1 MCLSRLK
8 AIQPSLRFAS
18 GPHSLYSRVQASS
31 ARLVEPIAGSHPNC
45 LHQLKSHRMGGFL
58 IGGGG
63 GNRTRVRKS
72 STDSSTY
79 LAMLFN
85 LTWHPPTGG
94 LMTGESPTV

>member
-31 ARLVEPIAGSHPNC
+31 ARLVEPIAGSHPNR

-58 IGGGG
+58 IGGAAGIEPAS
-63 GNRTRVRKS
+63 GNAA
-72 STDSSTY
+72 
-79 LAMLFN
+79 LMLDV
-85 LTWHPPTGG
+85 
-94 LMTGESPTV
+94 SQ